1 MRTRNLDGSD
11 GQACLGALLGCE
23 QSVETYKRSV
33 IRIGFCFKMEIIKAS
48 TIHEIYK
55 QEEQFQKRDDKI
67 LN

>member
-23 QSVETYKRSV
+23 ESVETYKRGV

-48 TIHEIYK
+48 TIHEI
-55 QEEQFQKRDDKI
+55 
-67 LN
+67 